1 MQNRNRILRIAL
13 AVALGL
19 IVVRLFFIQVIE
31 HDAWNERAVAQQT
44 SRTTLKAERGEI
56 YMMNGDEVTPV
67 VLNESVFTVIVDPAA
82 SERLEVAEPLEQ
94 ILGDDLQASW
104 DDVFANKNSRYYVI
118 ARGVSRDKATQI
130 AEAGLTGIWLQENT
144 KRVYPEGTLAASVL
158 GFVNAEGEGQYGVEG
173 GLDAELAG
181 KDGLLKTITDI
192 NDVALSIGSDNVRI
206 PAENGQ
212 NIVLTIDR
220 NLQAGVERVLADTIN
235 RYGKTNGSA
244 LVMDPNTGEVLAMAN
259 YPTYDPADYGNV
271 SDIAVYNNG
280 ILTDAYEPA
289 SVAKT
294 FTFAAAI
301 NEGVMTPESTY
312 VNTGSVEVDN
322 WNIRNAEQSA
332 SLLGTINMQTVLNY
346 SLNTGSIQALMWLGG
361 DAHQITQ
368 QGREILYDY
377 YYNRFGLGNY
387 TGIELTEVKGTVGD
401 PNEGTGLNSL
411 YANMTFGQNMQ
422 VTMIQ
427 VAAAFCSVVNGGH
440 YYAPTVVAGTVDADG
455 NFQAKE
461 AQAPARET
469 ISASTSEQMRSML
482 YGTRKAWRNN
492 GTDPA
497 GYYVGGKT
505 GTAQTIVNGKYDSSS
520 TVATYIGF
528 GGTEGE
534 LPSYVI
540 MVRMWKDG
548 TVSGGQEHALPLF
561 NAIKGYV
568 QDYLRVAPAV
578 E

>member
-118 ARGVSRDKATQI
+118 ARSVSRDKATQI

-158 GFVNAEGEGQYGVEG
+158 GFVNADGKGQYGVEG
-173 GLDAELAG
+173 SLNDQLAG
-181 KDGLLKTITDI
+181 TDGLLKTVTDV

-206 PAENGQ
+206 PAVDGE

-220 NLQAGVERVLADTIN
+220 NLQAQVEQVLADVTN
-235 RYGKTNGSA
+235 AYGKTNSSA

-259 YPTYDPADYGNV
+259 YPTYDPSDYGNV
-271 SDIAVYNNG
+271 SDISVYNNG
-280 ILTDAYEPA
+280 ILSDAYEPA

-301 NEGVMTPESTY
+301 NEGVMTADSTY
-312 VNTGSVEVDN
+312 TNTGSVEIDN
-322 WNIRNAEQSA
+322 WTIRNAEQRS
-332 SLLGTINMQTVLNY
+332 SLLGTIDMQTVFNY

-361 DAHQITQ
+361 DPNQITQ
-368 QGREILYDY
+368 HGREILYDY

-387 TGIELTEVKGTVGD
+387 TNIELIEAKGNVGQ

-440 YYAPTVVAGTVDADG
+440 YYTPTVVAGTVDADG
-455 NFQAKE
+455 NFQ
-461 AQAPARET
+461 PAEQKTAVRET
-469 ISASTSEQMRSML
+469 VSESTSEQMRAML
-482 YGTRKAWRNN
+482 YGTRRTWRAN

-540 MVRMWKDG
+540 MVRVWKDG
-548 TVSGGQEHALPLF
+548 TASGGQEHALPLF
-561 NAIKGYV
+561 NAVKGVV
-568 QDYLRVAPAV
+568 QDYLRVPPA

>member
-104 DDVFANKNSRYYVI
+104 DDVFANKKSRYYVI
-118 ARGVSRDKATQI
+118 ARDVSRDKATQI

-158 GFVNAEGEGQYGVEG
+158 GFVNADGKGQYGVEG
-173 GLDAELAG
+173 SLNDQLAG
-181 KDGLLKTITDI
+181 TDGLLKTVTDV

-206 PAENGQ
+206 PAVDGE

-220 NLQAGVERVLADTIN
+220 NLQAQVEQVLADVTN
-235 RYGKTNGSA
+235 AYGKTNSSA

-259 YPTYDPADYGNV
+259 YPTYDPSDYGNV
-271 SDIAVYNNG
+271 SDISVYNNG
-280 ILTDAYEPA
+280 ILSDAYEPA

-301 NEGVMTPESTY
+301 NEGVMTADSTY
-312 VNTGSVEVDN
+312 TNTGSVEIDN
-322 WNIRNAEQSA
+322 WTIRNAEQRS
-332 SLLGTINMQTVLNY
+332 SLLGTIDMQTVFNY

-361 DAHQITQ
+361 DPNQITQ
-368 QGREILYDY
+368 HGREILYDY

-387 TGIELTEVKGTVGD
+387 TNIELIEAKGNVGQ

-455 NFQAKE
+455 NFQ
-461 AQAPARET
+461 PAEQKAAVRET
-469 ISASTSEQMRSML
+469 VSESTSEQMRAML
-482 YGTRKAWRNN
+482 YGTRRTWRAN

-540 MVRMWKDG
+540 MVRIWKDG
-548 TVSGGQEHALPLF
+548 TTSGGQEHALPLF
-561 NAIKGYV
+561 NAVKGVV
-568 QDYLRVAPAV
+568 QDYLRVPPK

>member
-44 SRTTLKAERGEI
+44 SRTTLKAKRGEI

-158 GFVNAEGEGQYGVEG
+158 GFVNADGKGQYGVEG
-173 GLDAELAG
+173 SLNDQLAG
-181 KDGLLKTITDI
+181 TDGLLKTVTDV

-206 PAENGQ
+206 PAVDGE

-220 NLQAGVERVLADTIN
+220 NLQAQVEQVLADVTN
-235 RYGKTNGSA
+235 AYGKTNSSA

-259 YPTYDPADYGNV
+259 YPTYDPSDYGKV
-271 SDIAVYNNG
+271 SDLSVYNNG
-280 ILTDAYEPA
+280 ILSDAYEPA

-301 NEGVMTPESTY
+301 NEGAMTVDSTY
-312 VNTGSVEVDN
+312 TNTGSVEIDN
-322 WNIRNAEQSA
+322 WTIRNAEQRS
-332 SLLGTINMQTVLNY
+332 SLLGTIDMQTVFNY

-361 DAHQITQ
+361 DPNQITQ
-368 QGREILYDY
+368 HGREILYDY

-387 TGIELTEVKGTVGD
+387 TGIELIEVKGNVGQ

-440 YYAPTVVAGTVDADG
+440 YYTPTVVAGTVDADG
-455 NFQAKE
+455 NFQ
-461 AQAPARET
+461 PAEQKAAVRET
-469 ISASTSEQMRSML
+469 ISESTSEQMRAML
-482 YGTRKAWRNN
+482 YGTRRTWRAN

-540 MVRMWKDG
+540 MVRIWKDG

-561 NAIKGYV
+561 NAVKGVV
-568 QDYLRVAPAV
+568 QDYLRVPPK

>member
-118 ARGVSRDKATQI
+118 ARSVSRDKATQI

-158 GFVNAEGEGQYGVEG
+158 GFVNADGKGQYGVEG
-173 GLDAELAG
+173 SLNDQLAG
-181 KDGLLKTITDI
+181 TDGLLKTVTDV

-206 PAENGQ
+206 PAVDGE

-220 NLQAGVERVLADTIN
+220 NLQAQVEQVLADVTN
-235 RYGKTNGSA
+235 AYGKTNSSA

-259 YPTYDPADYGNV
+259 YPTYDPSDYGNV
-271 SDIAVYNNG
+271 SDISVYNNG
-280 ILTDAYEPA
+280 ILSDAYEPA

-301 NEGVMTPESTY
+301 NEGVMTADSTY
-312 VNTGSVEVDN
+312 TNTGSVEIDN
-322 WNIRNAEQSA
+322 WTIRNAEQRS
-332 SLLGTINMQTVLNY
+332 SLLGTIDMQTVFNY

-361 DAHQITQ
+361 DPNQITQ
-368 QGREILYDY
+368 HGREILYDY

-387 TGIELTEVKGTVGD
+387 TNIELIEVKGNVGQ

-440 YYAPTVVAGTVDADG
+440 YYTPTVIAGTVDADG
-455 NFQAKE
+455 NFQ
-461 AQAPARET
+461 PAEQKTAVRET
-469 ISASTSEQMRSML
+469 ISESTSEQMRAML
-482 YGTRKAWRNN
+482 YGTRRTWRAN

-540 MVRMWKDG
+540 MVRVWKDG
-548 TVSGGQEHALPLF
+548 TASGGQEHALPLF
-561 NAIKGYV
+561 NAVKGVV
-568 QDYLRVAPAV
+568 QDYLRVPPA

>member
-104 DDVFANKNSRYYVI
+104 DDVFVNKNSRYYVI
-118 ARGVSRDKATQI
+118 ARNVSRDKATQI

-158 GFVNAEGEGQYGVEG
+158 GFVNADGKGQYGVEG
-173 GLDAELAG
+173 SLNDQLAG
-181 KDGLLKTITDI
+181 TDGLLKTVTDV

-206 PAENGQ
+206 PAVDGE

-220 NLQAGVERVLADTIN
+220 NLQAQVEQVLADVTN
-235 RYGKTNGSA
+235 AYGKTNSSA

-259 YPTYDPADYGNV
+259 YPTYDPSDYGNV
-271 SDIAVYNNG
+271 SDISVYNNG
-280 ILTDAYEPA
+280 ILSDAYEPA

-301 NEGVMTPESTY
+301 NEGVMTADSTY
-312 VNTGSVEVDN
+312 TNTGSVEIDN
-322 WNIRNAEQSA
+322 WTIRNAEQRS
-332 SLLGTINMQTVLNY
+332 SLLGTIDMQTVFNY

-361 DAHQITQ
+361 DPNQITQ
-368 QGREILYDY
+368 HGREILYDY

-387 TGIELTEVKGTVGD
+387 TNIELIEVKGNVGQ

-422 VTMIQ
+422 VTMVQ

-440 YYAPTVVAGTVDADG
+440 YYTPTVIAGTVNADG
-455 NFQAKE
+455 DFQ
-461 AQAPARET
+461 PAEQKAAVRET
-469 ISASTSEQMRSML
+469 ISESTSEQMRAML
-482 YGTRKAWRNN
+482 YGTRRTWRAN

-540 MVRMWKDG
+540 MVRIWKGG
-548 TVSGGQEHALPLF
+548 TASGGQEHALPLF
-561 NAIKGYV
+561 NAVKGVV
-568 QDYLRVAPAV
+568 QDYLRVPPA

>member
-118 ARGVSRDKATQI
+118 ARNVSRDKATQI

-158 GFVNAEGEGQYGVEG
+158 GFVNADGKGQYGVEG
-173 GLDAELAG
+173 SLNDQLAG
-181 KDGLLKTITDI
+181 TDGLLKTVTDV

-206 PAENGQ
+206 PAVDGE

-220 NLQAGVERVLADTIN
+220 NLQAQVEQVLADVTN
-235 RYGKTNGSA
+235 AYGKTNSSA

-259 YPTYDPADYGNV
+259 YPTYDPSDYGNV
-271 SDIAVYNNG
+271 SDISVYNNG
-280 ILTDAYEPA
+280 ILSDAYEPA

-301 NEGVMTPESTY
+301 NEGVMTADSTY
-312 VNTGSVEVDN
+312 TNTGSVEIDN
-322 WNIRNAEQSA
+322 WTIRNAEQRS
-332 SLLGTINMQTVLNY
+332 SLLGTIDMQTVFNY

-361 DAHQITQ
+361 DPNQITQ
-368 QGREILYDY
+368 HGREILYDY

-387 TGIELTEVKGTVGD
+387 TNIELIEAKGNVGQ

-440 YYAPTVVAGTVDADG
+440 YYTPTVIGGTVSAFG
-455 NFQAKE
+455 NFQ
-461 AQAPARET
+461 PAEQKAAVRET
-469 ISASTSEQMRSML
+469 ISESTSEQMRAML
-482 YGTRKAWRNN
+482 YGTRRAWRAN

-520 TVATYIGF
+520 TVVTYIGF

-540 MVRMWKDG
+540 MVRIWKDG
-548 TVSGGQEHALPLF
+548 TASGGQEHALPLF
-561 NAIKGYV
+561 NAVKGVV
-568 QDYLRVAPAV
+568 QDYLRVPPA

>member
-104 DDVFANKNSRYYVI
+104 DDVFANKKSRYYVI
-118 ARGVSRDKATQI
+118 ARDVSRDKATQI

-158 GFVNAEGEGQYGVEG
+158 GFVNADGKGQYGVEG
-173 GLDAELAG
+173 SLNDQLAG
-181 KDGLLKTITDI
+181 TDGLLKTVTDV

-206 PAENGQ
+206 PAVDGE

-220 NLQAGVERVLADTIN
+220 NLQAQVEQVLADVTN
-235 RYGKTNGSA
+235 AYGKTNSSA

-259 YPTYDPADYGNV
+259 YPTYDPSDYGNV
-271 SDIAVYNNG
+271 SDISVYNNG
-280 ILTDAYEPA
+280 ILSDAYEPA

-301 NEGVMTPESTY
+301 NEGVMTADSTY
-312 VNTGSVEVDN
+312 TNTGSVEIDN
-322 WNIRNAEQSA
+322 WTIRNAEQRS
-332 SLLGTINMQTVLNY
+332 SLLGTIDMQTVFNY

-361 DAHQITQ
+361 DPNQITQ
-368 QGREILYDY
+368 HGREILYDY

-387 TGIELTEVKGTVGD
+387 TNIELIEAKGNVGQ
-401 PNEGTGLNSL
+401 PTEGTGLNSL

-440 YYAPTVVAGTVDADG
+440 YYTPTVVAGTVDADG
-455 NFQAKE
+455 NFQ
-461 AQAPARET
+461 PAEQKAAVRET
-469 ISASTSEQMRSML
+469 ISESTSEQMRAML
-482 YGTRKAWRNN
+482 YGTRRTWRAN

-540 MVRMWKDG
+540 MVRIWKDG
-548 TVSGGQEHALPLF
+548 TASGGQEHALPLF
-561 NAIKGYV
+561 NAVKGVV
-568 QDYLRVAPAV
+568 QDYLRVPPA